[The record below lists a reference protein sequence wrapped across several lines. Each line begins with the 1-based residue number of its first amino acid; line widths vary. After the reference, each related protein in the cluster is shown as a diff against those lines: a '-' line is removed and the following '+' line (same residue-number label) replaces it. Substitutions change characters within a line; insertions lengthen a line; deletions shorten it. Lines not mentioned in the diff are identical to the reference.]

1 MLEEQPEVAQSS
13 AEGWSEV
20 GRQFEALG
28 ASLARAL
35 RAEWAREETRQHV
48 EALRAGMEKMVSEVD
63 RAVEDAAQSP
73 QGQQLREHAAKTA
86 ESLRAAGEQT
96 WQEAQPHLLSALTK
110 INAELK
116 AVVDCLEQKGSASR
130 EASPD
135 HMSSGPPERTASD
148 A

>member
-1 MLEEQPEVAQSS
+1 MLEEQPEVEQSS

-35 RAEWAREETRQHV
+35 RAAWAKEETRQHV
-48 EALRAGMEKMVSEVD
+48 QAVREGMEKMVGEVD

-73 QGQQLREHAAKTA
+73 HGQKLREHAAKTA
-86 ESLRAAGEQT
+86 ESLRSAGEQT

-116 AVVDCLEQKGSASR
+116 AVIDRLELESASR

-135 HMSSGPPERTASD
+135 DVSIGTPDQTASD